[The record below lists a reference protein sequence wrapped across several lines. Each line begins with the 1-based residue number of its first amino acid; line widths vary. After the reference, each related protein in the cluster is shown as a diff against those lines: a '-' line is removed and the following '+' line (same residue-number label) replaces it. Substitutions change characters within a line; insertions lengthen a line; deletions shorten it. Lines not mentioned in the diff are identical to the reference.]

1 MKWYFNLNRKIQ
13 IAIPLICFAL
23 SIIFFIVGGTAFLF
37 IGAVFLVIGV
47 PFIFLFERAEKQRK
61 AAQSAA
67 RQKNGDPEIKETDSK
82 EHIIALARKRA
93 NKIIQIGDD
102 NAIRN
107 RLNELKTLIMPE
119 AERDKLHAPDDTPI
133 IQRQL
138 VLLYETEALMQYL
151 INKKSSSNHESP
163 TTEIECNHANV
174 VSNTTHLFPKPTVET
189 FGYAITG
196 TDEKNGR
203 VSRQT
208 IARRIFWKDAEFA
221 FPRPTIV
228 TLSKTENGY
237 DIFANEQMLGSVTA
251 NDAVAH
257 ITERYSRILLTEIEV
272 DHDKSDRDSPYIPS
286 LSITYYPQNIRD
298 LIPGYAYC
306 PRGQRIRRNKSIQLL
321 DEYVVIDIETTGIG
335 IFSNDIIEVAAVHIR
350 DGKIINKFSELV
362 YSNRLTTE
370 ASAVNHITQDMLKN
384 ARKSWDVL
392 NDFSAF
398 IGDFP
403 LLGHNI
409 DFDLSFICAI
419 HPIGNAF
426 EDTCILA
433 DEYLS
438 GGFGPLQL
446 KDRKLPTLCNA
457 FGVEIKDAHRALGDA
472 IATHLCYERFKEY
485 YTAVQTAK
493 NQGTDVN
500 MIAFSWNRST
510 P

>member
-1 MKWYFNLNRKIQ
+1 MKWYSKLNRKVQ
-13 IAIPLICFAL
+13 IAIPLIGM
-23 SIIFFIVGGTAFLF
+23 IIGFVCIF
-37 IGAVFLVIGV
+37 IGEITFISIGVVFLIISI
-47 PFIFLFERAEKQRK
+47 PFIFLLDRAEKQRK
-61 AAQSAA
+61 AAQAAA
-67 RQKNGDPEIKETDSK
+67 RQKNGDPEIKESDSK
-82 EHIIALARKRA
+82 EYILALARKRA
-93 NKIIQIGDD
+93 NKVIQIGDD
-102 NAIRN
+102 NVIRN

-119 AERDKLHAPDDTPI
+119 AERDKLRAPADTPI

-151 INKKSSSNHESP
+151 INKKGSSNLP
-163 TTEIECNHANV
+163 TIETKHNHADV
-174 VSNTTHLFPKPTVET
+174 VSTTTHLFSKPTVET
-189 FGYAITG
+189 FGYTITG

-208 IARRIFWKDAEFA
+208 IARHIFWKDAEFA
-221 FPRPTIV
+221 FPRPTIA
-228 TLSKTENGY
+228 TLIKNENGY
-237 DIFANEQMLGSVTA
+237 DVLANGQKIGSVIGEA
-251 NDAVAH
+251 AKH
-257 ITERYSRILLTEIEV
+257 IAERYSRILLTDIVVE
-272 DHDKSDRDSPYIPS
+272 HDKTDRNSPYVPS
-286 LSITYYPQNIRD
+286 LSITYYPSNIREM
-298 LIPGYAYC
+298 IPGYMYC
-306 PRGQRIRRNKSIQLL
+306 PRGQRIRREKNSMFL
-321 DEYVVIDIETTGIG
+321 DEYVAIDIETTGIE
-335 IFSNDIIEVAAVHIR
+335 IFSNDIVEIAAVHIR
-350 DGKIINKFSELV
+350 NGEIIDKFSELI
-362 YSNRLTTE
+362 YSDRLTPE
-370 ASAVNHITQDMLKN
+370 ASAINHITPDMIKN

-392 NDFSAF
+392 NGFSAF
-398 IGDFP
+398 IGDLP

-419 HPIGNAF
+419 HPISNTF

-485 YTAVQTAK
+485 YTAVQIAK
-493 NQGTDVN
+493 NQGTDIN

>member
-1 MKWYFNLNRKIQ
+1 MKWYSKLNRKVQ
-13 IAIPLICFAL
+13 IAIPLI
-23 SIIFFIVGGTAFLF
+23 SMIIGFVCIF
-37 IGAVFLVIGV
+37 IGEITFISIGVVFLIISI
-47 PFIFLFERAEKQRK
+47 PFIFLLDRAEKQRK
-61 AAQSAA
+61 AAQAAA
-67 RQKNGDPEIKETDSK
+67 RQKNGDPEIKESDSK
-82 EHIIALARKRA
+82 EYILALARKRA
-93 NKIIQIGDD
+93 NKVIQIGDD
-102 NAIRN
+102 NVIRN

-119 AERDKLHAPDDTPI
+119 AERDKLRAPADTPI

-151 INKKSSSNHESP
+151 INKKGSSNLP
-163 TTEIECNHANV
+163 TIETKHNHADV
-174 VSNTTHLFPKPTVET
+174 VSTTTHLFSKPTVET
-189 FGYAITG
+189 FGYTITG

-237 DIFANEQMLGSVTA
+237 DIFANEQMLGSITA

-298 LIPGYAYC
+298 LIPGYVYC
-306 PRGQRIRRNKSIQLL
+306 PRGLRIRRNKSIQLL

-350 DGKIINKFSELV
+350 NGKIVNTFSELV
-362 YSNRLTTE
+362 YSDRLTPE
-370 ASAVNHITQDMLKN
+370 ASAVNHITQGMLKN
-384 ARKSWDVL
+384 ARKSWNVL
-392 NDFSAF
+392 NDFAAF
-398 IGDFP
+398 IGDLP

-419 HPIGNAF
+419 HPISNTF

-485 YTAVQTAK
+485 YAAVQTAK
-493 NQGTDVN
+493 NQGTDIN